1 MLTQRVP
8 NWLTLT
14 IVIAALLLRAG
25 AGVGALLDGVIG
37 AGCSFLLAMVLF
49 SAGGIGGGDGKLL
62 IGVGAFLGL
71 DRLPGALLLIAVLGG
86 LLAIA
91 EAVRRGIILPAVLD
105 AGRMIRFWL
114 TLGRSGQ
121 RRTLTSPGA
130 VAVPYGVAIAL
141 GAIVWWFRGDGVL

>member
-1 MLTQRVP
+1 MS
-8 NWLTLT
+8 

-25 AGVGALLDGVIG
+25 AGVDALLEGVIG
-37 AGCSFLLAMVLF
+37 AGCTFLVALVLF

-71 DRLPGALLLIAVLGG
+71 DQLPGALLLIGVLGG
-86 LLAIA
+86 LLGIA
-91 EAVRRGIILPAVLD
+91 EAVRRGVILPAVQD

-114 TLGRSGQ
+114 TLGRSGR

-141 GAIVWWFRGDGVL
+141 GAIVWWLRGDGAL